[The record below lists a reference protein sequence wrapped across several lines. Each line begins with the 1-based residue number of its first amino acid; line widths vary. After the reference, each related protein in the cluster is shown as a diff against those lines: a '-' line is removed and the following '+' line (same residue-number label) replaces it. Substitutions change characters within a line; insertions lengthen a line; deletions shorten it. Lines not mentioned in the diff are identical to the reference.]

1 MLERARV
8 DYPHTWEIISLEAE
22 ILRLTKGPNAAL
34 HLVENFAQQNWW
46 HYGASIALGRLYFEA
61 GNLQS
66 AELAF
71 HHASL
76 LDVHDVEA
84 LNLIATMSMRQ
95 NHLEDAFRAQRR
107 AVARQ
112 PDEPRQYVMLS
123 NILEK
128 MGRRD
133 EARLAMAKVSQLQS
147 LAQMPA
153 VAN

>member
-1 MLERARV
+1 MGN
-8 DYPHTWEIISLEAE
+8 ISLEAE
-22 ILRLTKGPNAAL
+22 ILRLTKGPMRAFSYSSRILCTKLVAL
-34 HLVENFAQQNWW
+34 WRVDRAR
-46 HYGASIALGRLYFEA
+46 SRLYFEA

-66 AELAF
+66 RNRLVT
-71 HHASL
+71 ASL

-133 EARLAMAKVSQLQS
+133 EADSDGESSLMQSIAQTPALA
-147 LAQMPA
+147 
-153 VAN
+153 N